1 MYLKSILT
9 IITLF
14 LISACGNNNHR
25 QFTGYV
31 EGENIYLASPF
42 YGTLEQL
49 AVMRGQLV
57 KRGQLLFSLDKNPQ
71 QITIASIEA
80 ELQQAKNTLDDIKKP
95 RREPEISAIKA
106 QIEQTEALIKL
117 AQIRVNRFQ
126 QLYTKQASDKDS
138 LDAAIATLQQQQELK
153 SQYESNLALA
163 QMGNRDDQIKA
174 QENQVK
180 ALSEKL
186 KEAQWELSQ
195 KTVYAPADGQIFDTY
210 YEPGEL
216 VAPQQAVL
224 SLLTPET
231 IRIEFFVP
239 VDYIDN
245 LKLGQKIRFDC
256 IGGKSGNE
264 AVISY
269 ISPEVEYLPPVVF
282 SRENSEKLVFRV
294 KAQINDAFLFKP
306 GQPVVVNV

>member
-1 MYLKSILT
+1 MYLKSILLIFT
-9 IITLF
+9 IF
-14 LISACGNNNHR
+14 LVSACGNHNQR

-42 YGTLEQL
+42 YGNLEQL
-49 AVMRGQLV
+49 AVMRGQMV
-57 KRGQLLFSLDKNPQ
+57 KKGQLLFSLDKNPQ
-71 QITIASIEA
+71 KINIASIEA
-80 ELQQAKNTLDDIKKP
+80 ELQQAKNTLDDMKKP
-95 RREPEISAIKA
+95 RREPEIEAIKA

-153 SQYESNLALA
+153 SQYESNLVLA

-186 KEAQWELSQ
+186 KEAQWELMQ
-195 KTVYAPADGQIFDTY
+195 KSIYAPEDGQIFDTY

-239 VDYIDN
+239 VDYLDN
-245 LKLGQKIRFDC
+245 IKLGQKITFDC

-294 KAQINDAFLFKP
+294 KAQIKDAFLFKP
-306 GQPVVVNV
+306 GQPVVVYA